1 MSTEAKHTPGPWK
14 YDTIEGKDENAYTY
28 DVILDPNG
36 NHLIGSCRE
45 IHDDLIACN
54 DADWPLFAAAPE
66 MLEAL
71 EACADFLSMMDHP
84 DSVKSELIYL
94 IHQKAIAAIAKAKGR
109 VE

>member
-1 MSTEAKHTPGPWK
+1 MSAEAKHTPWPWK

-71 EACADFLSMMDHP
+71 EAALRHFGRWVEDEDQDVLGVMLD
-84 DSVKSELIYL
+84 
-94 IHQKAIAAIAKAKGR
+94 AIAKAKG
-109 VE
+109 EMP